1 MPLDAP
7 RAYDWLCGV
16 RATPNCPAS
25 RSYGQWEVVAVLGL
39 WLREG
44 RLIGP
49 RDRPRHRDWGPAE
62 AAVAARLLSAV
73 QLGRMLGNA
82 TISDALA
89 KEAAAEGL
97 LETGSIEAL
106 LRERLAAARVA
117 KMQATRQKLSATG
130 TPPMTAEEIEAEIQA
145 YRAERRRAAG
155 A

>member
-1 MPLDAP
+1 M
-7 RAYDWLCGV
+7 
-16 RATPNCPAS
+16 TT
-25 RSYGQWEVVAVLGL
+25 
-39 WLREG
+39 
-44 RLIGP
+44 
-49 RDRPRHRDWGPAE
+49 
-62 AAVAARLLSAV
+62 V
-73 QLGRMLGNA
+73 QI
-82 TISDALA
+82 TISGALA

-97 LETGSIEAL
+97 LEPGSNEAI

>member
-1 MPLDAP
+1 MRCIFRPAGLP
-7 RAYDWLCGV
+7 RPALHFSTGV
-16 RATPNCPAS
+16 
-25 RSYGQWEVVAVLGL
+25 
-39 WLREG
+39 
-44 RLIGP
+44 
-49 RDRPRHRDWGPAE
+49 H
-62 AAVAARLLSAV
+62 
-73 QLGRMLGNA
+73 
-82 TISDALA
+82 

-117 KMQATRQKLSATG
+117 KMQATRQKPSATG